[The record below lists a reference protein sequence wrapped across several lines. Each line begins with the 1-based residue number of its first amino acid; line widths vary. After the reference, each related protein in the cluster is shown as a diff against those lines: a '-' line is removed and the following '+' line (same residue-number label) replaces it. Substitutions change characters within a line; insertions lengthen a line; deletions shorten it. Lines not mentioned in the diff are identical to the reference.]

1 MIVFIFF
8 AFFQCY
14 TVILCVSVLFLCCS
28 LVVKRV
34 HIYEKQVLVEGDM
47 PLVEVF
53 LIVVVYRYEALY
65 AAFGHFVFVPAQGR
79 YAEIGHICRLFKFQ
93 ITQVTYVDDSF
104 NLCMTVFFNTQPV
117 VNFFFSCSFVS
128 FHVIYLFTN
137 YAAKFIEK
145 CQTSFAVLQ
154 VVFRK
159 SIQTFAERIRD
170 VLNHSQLIVRYE
182 ERSVFQFRGKFFE

>member
-1 MIVFIFF
+1 ML
-8 AFFQCY
+8 Y
-14 TVILCVSVLFLCCS
+14 RHSLCVSVLFLCCS

-117 VNFFFSCSFVS
+117 VNFFFSILSCYLSFYKLCRKVHRKMSNIVCSSASS
-128 FHVIYLFTN
+128 FS
-137 YAAKFIEK
+137 EK
-145 CQTSFAVLQ
+145 YSDLCRADSGCSESQ
-154 VVFRK
+154 
-159 SIQTFAERIRD
+159 SINCKI
-170 VLNHSQLIVRYE
+170 
-182 ERSVFQFRGKFFE
+182 